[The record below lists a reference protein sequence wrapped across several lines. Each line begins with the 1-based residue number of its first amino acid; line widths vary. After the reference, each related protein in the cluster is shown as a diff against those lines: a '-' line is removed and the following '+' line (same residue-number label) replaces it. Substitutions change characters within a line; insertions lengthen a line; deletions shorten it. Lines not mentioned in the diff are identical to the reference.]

1 MPWGKPMAKMKSILV
16 NGVVVG
22 EVEAT
27 GDLELDAKVAR
38 DFLDERGLLK
48 ERHPAGEIFDAAT
61 AFATTSAHLYE
72 NGLKKNPTI
81 GSSIV
86 PFVVNAAF
94 SIELYLKALAKKHQ
108 VTLKG
113 HELLKLYESL
123 PQKAIEEI
131 ESVIPRCAKDR
142 ALNEPPNFVQY
153 LKELNSA
160 FIEWRYIFEKSESKP
175 IYFEPTIFV
184 MQVLHEAFRCQLKA

>member
-1 MPWGKPMAKMKSILV
+1 MAKMKSILV

-27 GDLELDAKVAR
+27 GDLGLDAKVAR

-48 ERHPAGEIFDAAT
+48 ERSPAGEIFGTAT
-61 AFATTSAHLYE
+61 AFANTSAHLYE
-72 NGLKKNPTI
+72 NGIKNNPVK

-153 LKELNSA
+153 LKQLNSA
-160 FIEWRYIFEKSESKP
+160 FVEWRYIFEKSESKP
-175 IYFEPTIFV
+175 IYIEPFIFV
-184 MQVLHEAFRCQLKA
+184 MQVLHEAFRCQDKA